1 MYIHAN
7 IPENEFSY
15 KESFLMSFYLAVLSI
30 NDNLK
35 NFTKQKLIDKMSNLK
50 FMGTREN
57 I

>member
-7 IPENEFSY
+7 IPENEFGY

-30 NDNLK
+30 NDDLK

>member
-7 IPENEFSY
+7 IPENEFGY

-50 FMGTREN
+50 FMGKREN